1 MGEDIGQVVVR
12 LVSSIKRRRA
22 SSSCLSCNLWLLAR
36 FVRCCKAKGGSNARS
51 VRCRTREQATNVRP
65 CRGEFFLANVNYH
78 LVQCKPLGF
87 VDGDSPGQL

>member
-22 SSSCLSCNLWLLAR
+22 SSSCNLWLLAR
-36 FVRCCKAKGGSNARS
+36 LVRYCKAKGGLNARS

-65 CRGEFFLANVNYH
+65 
-78 LVQCKPLGF
+78 
-87 VDGDSPGQL
+87 